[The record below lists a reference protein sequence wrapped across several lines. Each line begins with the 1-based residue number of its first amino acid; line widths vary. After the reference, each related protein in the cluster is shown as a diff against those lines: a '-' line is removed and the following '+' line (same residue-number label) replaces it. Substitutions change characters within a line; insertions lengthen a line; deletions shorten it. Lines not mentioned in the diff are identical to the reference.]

1 MASSATDSQSRD
13 KDIRQQLVESGDVD
27 VIISV
32 ANNFFYTVSLP
43 CTLWFF
49 DKGKKAELKDKV
61 LFLDARNYFTVIDR
75 KTNEWTEWQL
85 KNLNAIVWLYRGETE
100 KYVALLQEYKKT
112 FQTFATE
119 TEDANAKQILLTT
132 ENFEDMIAR
141 LREAQ
146 EGYRQKAKEE
156 IAAAPERKSKKKD
169 APQVKNKKEVEATW
183 NSKIN
188 WFDEVIEIATQANW
202 LFEKFGEGVYADVLG
217 LCKIADR
224 NEIAEKNYSLTPGAY
239 VGVKPEEDDGVD
251 FATRMKE
258 IHAELLE
265 LHNMSNKLMNTISIN
280 MKEMG
285 L

>member
-1 MASSATDSQSRD
+1 
-13 KDIRQQLVESGDVD
+13 
-27 VIISV
+27 
-32 ANNFFYTVSLP
+32 
-43 CTLWFF
+43 
-49 DKGKKAELKDKV
+49 
-61 LFLDARNYFTVIDR
+61 
-75 KTNEWTEWQL
+75 
-85 KNLNAIVWLYRGETE
+85 
-100 KYVALLQEYKKT
+100 
-112 FQTFATE
+112 
-119 TEDANAKQILLTT
+119 
-132 ENFEDMIAR
+132 MIAR

-146 EGYRQKAKEE
+146 EGYRKKAKEE

-169 APQVKNKKEVEATW
+169 APQVKTKKEVEAAW

-188 WFDEVIEIATQANW
+188 WFDEVIETVTQANW

-265 LHNMSNKLMNTISIN
+265 LQKESNVLMDIISDNIKAMKL
-280 MKEMG
+280 
-285 L
+285 